1 MRRTIENDQPMAN
14 YGFNMEG
21 RANIPEGDPL
31 DPTPELPDD
40 TPIDRI
46 EFSTRIHKALI
57 AAGLKTIGEVRETP
71 NEILLNLQDLGPN
84 SVSYLREALGLPSCD
99 GVRSLEKTP
108 R

>member
-1 MRRTIENDQPMAN
+1 MMSRTAN

-21 RANIPEGDPL
+21 RVNIPEGDPL

-46 EFSTRIHKALI
+46 EFSTRVHKALT

-84 SVSYLREALGLPSCD
+84 SVSYLREVLGLPSCD
-99 GVRSLEKTP
+99 GVRSLEKTT

>member
-1 MRRTIENDQPMAN
+1 
-14 YGFNMEG
+14 MEG
-21 RANIPEGDPL
+21 RVNIPEDGRL

-46 EFSTRIHKALI
+46 QFSTRIHKALI
-57 AAGLKTIGEVRETP
+57 AAGLKTIGEIRETTD
-71 NEILLNLQDLGPN
+71 EILLNLPDLGPN

-99 GVRSLEKTP
+99 GVRLLEKTA